1 MALGAL
7 KYKNFGI
14 RACDRDQRLLSRT
27 GGRRC
32 NGARYCISNRTHV
45 CFSQRHAHPKA
56 VLCNYPPE
64 AVHPETGSSDR
75 CGRELLSLPKVSPAA
90 ASTAAFPYMLYS
102 LYVLWTLRSRS
113 CGWDRLSVHMFA
125 KHVPLLPCFWWRSV
139 ATNPPPLTLAPSVV
153 CSSNSGWKIEGCL
166 PRGRRNGKE
175 LVDHRSSE
183 GHFMDRGL
191 LYSLIGLFS
200 LLRCQAPISSADT
213 SIGLRRD
220 QIP

>member
-139 ATNPPPLTLAPSVV
+139 ATNPPPLTLAPSVCAALTQAGRLRV
-153 CSSNSGWKIEGCL
+153 ACL
-166 PRGRRNGKE
+166 GGDEMGKSWSII
-175 LVDHRSSE
+175 DHLRAA
-183 GHFMDRGL
+183 L
-191 LYSLIGLFS
+191 WIGA
-200 LLRCQAPISSADT
+200 CC
-213 SIGLRRD
+213 
-220 QIP
+220 IP